1 MLIDQTTRNL
11 KKLSLRLETLITIHV
26 HQRDIFNDLVRLHIR
41 MPKDFEWL
49 KQTRFYYKDEM
60 DNCLISTTDVNFIY
74 QNEFL
79 GCTERLVIT
88 PLTDR
93 CYISLAQVLGMS
105 IGGSSAG
112 PAGTGMF
119 AKISRTSNN

>member
-1 MLIDQTTRNL
+1 M
-11 KKLSLRLETLITIHV
+11 
-26 HQRDIFNDLVRLHIR
+26 LHIR

-49 KQTRFYYKDEM
+49 KQTRFYYNDET
-60 DNCLISTTDVNFIY
+60 DNCQISTTDVNFIY

-79 GCTERLVIT
+79 GCTERLVIA

-105 IGGSSAG
+105 IGGSPAG